1 LILLWI
7 FIVTHPKLFL
17 DVLLG
22 MQQEEFQM
30 DHGQLSMVVDKF
42 QWVFSEMLLNACGKD
57 VKFCRRQR
65 TITPFRLGLALTAT
79 CASHRVDTLA
89 DFHRGFNALFDTTIT
104 YKAFYNQLAKPH
116 FADFARTM
124 TSRLISDMTLK
135 VLGFEKGRPF
145 GEFRRIILQDGSS
158 FAIHD
163 GLREVFPG
171 RFKVVKPAAV
181 ELHTTMDLLC
191 DAPTTVVLTP
201 DTANEQAFL
210 PEPTSLRDSLLLAD
224 RGYVDLHYMQRVQ
237 DEGGFF
243 LIRAKAGMN
252 PQVVEAFR
260 EDGKRLPSLR
270 NKPLKTIHAKLPKRQ
285 RVELGGQWQV
295 DGRPLCLRLIISW
308 NPRTPSFCY
317 FLTNL
322 PPQRYPLEVIC
333 RAYKWRWQVELLFKE
348 WKSYA
353 NLHAFDTEKAA
364 IVEGLIWTAIAA
376 AALKRFLAHMTQRLV
391 EVSMST
397 RKVAMCARH
406 VLGDIV
412 QALKYGDEVGL
423 YTALE
428 AAITYLARHAQRAHP
443 ARDRQAGRS
452 QLGLEPCFAHQDMIE
467 FAEAA

>member
-1 LILLWI
+1 VI
-7 FIVTHPKLFL
+7 HPKLFL
-17 DVLLG
+17 DVLLE
-22 MQQEEFQM
+22 MQREEFQM
-30 DHGQLSMVVDKF
+30 DHGQLSMVADKF

-57 VKFCRRQR
+57 VQFCRRQR

-79 CASHRVDTLA
+79 CASQHVETLA

-124 TSRLISDMTLK
+124 TSRLIGDMTLK

-145 GEFRRIILQDGSS
+145 GEFRCIILQDGSA

-191 DAPTTVVLTP
+191 DAPTTVVLPP
-201 DTANEQAFL
+201 DTASEQAFL
-210 PEPTSLRDSLLLAD
+210 PEPMSLRDSLLLAD
-224 RGYVDLHYMQRVQ
+224 RGYVDLRYLRRVQ

-260 EDGKRLPSLR
+260 EDGKRLQALR
-270 NKPLKTIHAKLPKRQ
+270 NKTLKTIHTKLPKRQ
-285 RVELGGQWQV
+285 RVELGVQWQI
-295 DGRPLCLRLIISW
+295 DGRLLCLRLIISW
-308 NPRTPSFCY
+308 NPRTKSFCY

-322 PPQRYPLEVIC
+322 SPQRYPLEMIC

-376 AALKRFLAHMTQRLV
+376 AALKRFLAHMTQLLV
-391 EVSMST
+391 EVPMST

-412 QALKYGDEVGL
+412 GALKRGDEAGL
-423 YTALE
+423 YTAVE

-443 ARDRQAGRS
+443 TRDRQTGRS
-452 QLGLEPCFAHQDMIE
+452 QLGLEPCFARENMIE
-467 FAEAA
+467 LAQAA